1 MLVNYMNWKE
11 FKLQVESAGVTD
23 SMEIEYIDY
32 PGGFDTEH
40 IDVTIENDDC
50 FSVL

>member
-11 FKLQVESAGVTD
+11 SKRQVETAGVTD